1 MINKE
6 KIMITKKDLIVP
18 TKEFGYRQPKLQQFK
33 YLTGK
38 ELIVFFMDRFDF
50 TADEAIRM
58 EARMPG
64 GYKVQVI

>member
-1 MINKE
+1 MKNKE
-6 KIMITKKDLIVP
+6 KIMKNIVP
-18 TKEFGYRQPKLQQFK
+18 TKEFGYKQPKLRHFK

-38 ELIVFFMDRFDF
+38 EVIVFFMDRFDF
-50 TADEAIRM
+50 TVDEAIRM

>member
-1 MINKE
+1 MIR
-6 KIMITKKDLIVP
+6 P
-18 TKEFGYRQPKLQQFK
+18 TKEFGYRQPKLRKFK

-38 ELIVFFMDRFDF
+38 ELIVFLMDRFDF

>member
-1 MINKE
+1 MNKE
-6 KIMITKKDLIVP
+6 RKTMIRP
-18 TKEFGYRQPKLQQFK
+18 TKEFGYKQPKLRQFK

-58 EARMPG
+58 EMKMPG
-64 GYKVQVI
+64 GFKVQVI

>member
-6 KIMITKKDLIVP
+6 KIMIRP

>member
-1 MINKE
+1 
-6 KIMITKKDLIVP
+6 MITKKDLIVP
-18 TKEFGYRQPKLQQFK
+18 TKEFGYKKPKLQLIK

-50 TADEAIRM
+50 TVDEAIRI
-58 EARMPG
+58 EAIMPG

>member
-1 MINKE
+1 MKNKE
-6 KIMITKKDLIVP
+6 KIMKNIVQ
-18 TKEFGYRQPKLQQFK
+18 TKEFGYKQPKLRQFK

-50 TADEAIRM
+50 TVDEAIRM